1 MALLILATVF
11 VGFART
17 YFLAGVFRAPLPNL
31 LIHIHGAVFSS
42 WILLLIAQTA
52 LVSAGRVDIHRR
64 LGLVGFGLAC
74 LMVTLGVL
82 AASNSLARNFSP
94 PGSGFDPR
102 TFYAIPIGDMLI
114 FATLVFFAYRAR
126 FNPAAHKRLILIAT
140 ISLMDAPTGRP
151 PFTVITG
158 RPLFDSTFV
167 VIFVLLLVAYD
178 LWSTRKVHR
187 ATIWAG
193 LFIVIAEQLR
203 VPFGNTTGW
212 HSFATWAQALARG
225 PH

>member
-1 MALLILATVF
+1 MVTAALPRNNAPKIGAGRQFDNVFFSGMAFLILVTVF
-11 VGFART
+11 TGFART

-31 LIHIHGAVFSS
+31 LIHIHGAVFLS

-74 LMVTLGVL
+74 LMVILGVL

-114 FATLVFFAYRAR
+114 FATLIFFA
-126 FNPAAHKRLILIAT
+126 
-140 ISLMDAPTGRP
+140 
-151 PFTVITG
+151 
-158 RPLFDSTFV
+158 
-167 VIFVLLLVAYD
+167 
-178 LWSTRKVHR
+178 
-187 ATIWAG
+187 
-193 LFIVIAEQLR
+193 
-203 VPFGNTTGW
+203 
-212 HSFATWAQALARG
+212 
-225 PH
+225 